1 MERKKMKQKR
11 WIVLIV
17 VVLVFAL
24 SGAALILANFS
35 AMKSQLARDSSMAS
49 STGSGGPLAQISPD
63 KTGLFISGDD
73 KHVNALQRELTHL
86 LGGQIQFGEIV
97 LVDGMS
103 DKAEYPLLFVTL
115 DKLDIT
121 WSPVYAHAELEVTV
135 SYASNGDVSFRH
147 TTPVE
152 FKHTSDQPSM
162 MISGQYSLADTSWGL
177 ISNPGYVNYLA
188 KEIAKAISADLL
200 SKK

>member
-1 MERKKMKQKR
+1 MKQKR

-17 VVLVFAL
+17 LALVVVLLGF
-24 SGAALILANFS
+24 ALILVDFK
-35 AMKSQLARDSSMAS
+35 AMQSQMTRNSSIAAS
-49 STGSGGPLAQISPD
+49 HDENQTTTPQLTPD

-73 KHVNALQRELTHL
+73 QLVNALQRELTHL

-103 DKAEYPLLFVTL
+103 DKADYPLLFVTL
-115 DKLDIT
+115 DKQDIT
-121 WSPVYAHAELEVTV
+121 WSPVYARAELEVTV

-152 FKHTSDQPSM
+152 FKHTSDQQLM
-162 MISGQYSLADTSWGL
+162 MINGQYSFADTSWGL

-188 KEIAKAISADLL
+188 KEIAKAISADFM

>member
-1 MERKKMKQKR
+1 MKQKR

-17 VVLVFAL
+17 IALVVVLL
-24 SGAALILANFS
+24 GSALILVDFK
-35 AMKSQLARDSSMAS
+35 AMQSQMTRNSSIATS
-49 STGSGGPLAQISPD
+49 HYEDQTTTTQLTADQ
-63 KTGLFISGDD
+63 TGLFVSGDD
-73 KHVNALQRELTHL
+73 KLARALQRELTHL

-115 DKLDIT
+115 DKQDIT

-135 SYASNGDVSFRH
+135 SYASKGDVSFRH

-188 KEIAKAISADLL
+188 KEIAKAISEDLL

>member
-1 MERKKMKQKR
+1 MKQKH

-49 STGSGGPLAQISPD
+49 STGSGEPVAQISPD
-63 KTGLFISGDD
+63 KTGLFISGDN
-73 KHVNALQRELTHL
+73 KLVHALQRELTHL

-115 DKLDIT
+115 DKQDIT
-121 WSPVYAHAELEVTV
+121 WSPVYAHAELEVTI

-147 TTPVE
+147 TTPLE
-152 FKHTSDQPSM
+152 FKHPSDQPAM
-162 MISGQYSLADTSWGL
+162 MSNGQYSLADTSWGL

-188 KEIAKAISADLL
+188 KVIAKAISADLM

>member
-1 MERKKMKQKR
+1 MKQKR

-17 VVLVFAL
+17 LALVVVLLGF
-24 SGAALILANFS
+24 ALILVDFK
-35 AMKSQLARDSSMAS
+35 AMQSQMTRNSSIATS
-49 STGSGGPLAQISPD
+49 HYENQTTTPQLTPD

-73 KHVNALQRELTHL
+73 QLVNALQRELTHL

-103 DKAEYPLLFVTL
+103 DKADYPLLFVTL
-115 DKLDIT
+115 DKQDIT
-121 WSPVYAHAELEVTV
+121 WSPVYARAELEVTV

-152 FKHTSDQPSM
+152 FKHTSDQQLM
-162 MISGQYSLADTSWGL
+162 MINGQYSFADTSWGL

-188 KEIAKAISADLL
+188 KEIAKAISADFM